1 MSDTYI
7 YEKGAIHNDN
17 KKVVN
22 ISVEGKTDVSQILKS
37 FFSKDVAEAEVVS
50 EEEDFLSKTGKRDVN
65 QIITY
70 KSGRKVENLFLTNNT
85 QDMVDL
91 FVKFLKKHNSFSK
104 LIDTRKNNYINR
116 AFVTFYRIWLDK
128 NMVFLPPNGNACYR
142 FLKDDCGLNMVSE
155 MKTYATFIRN
165 MITNEELDLMD
176 MQLAIESFLI
186 EHKVKWHLA

>member
-50 EEEDFLSKTGKRDVN
+50 EEENFSSKTGKRDVN

-104 LIDTRKNNYINR
+104 LIDTRKNNYIKSKIHR
-116 AFVTFYRIWLDK
+116 
-128 NMVFLPPNGNACYR
+128 
-142 FLKDDCGLNMVSE
+142 
-155 MKTYATFIRN
+155 
-165 MITNEELDLMD
+165 
-176 MQLAIESFLI
+176 
-186 EHKVKWHLA
+186 

>member
-7 YEKGAIHNDN
+7 YNEGAIHNDY

-22 ISVEGKTDVSQILKS
+22 INLSTITDVTQIMNA
-37 FFSKDVAEAEVVS
+37 FFSKDVAESEVIS
-50 EEEDFLSKTGKRDVN
+50 EEEESSSKTNKRNVN
-65 QIITY
+65 ETITC
-70 KSGRKVENLFLTNNT
+70 KSGRKVENLFLTNNP
-85 QDMVDL
+85 QEIVDL

-104 LIDTRKNNYINR
+104 VIDTRKNNYINR

-186 EHKVKWHLA
+186 EHKVK